1 MKAIGIRLVKLTV
14 ARTNY
19 SAYIITFTEVYY
31 CPNFFINIVSLNILQ
46 GKGAF
51 FNGLYNIINFVKDR
65 AEIAYIPCINGLN
78 MFILVDNPIE
88 VPFAMALATTR
99 SRLYKKGVLAKATIE
114 T

>member
-1 MKAIGIRLVKLTV
+1 L
-14 ARTNY
+14 
-19 SAYIITFTEVYY
+19 AYIITFTKVYY
-31 CPNFFINIVSLNILQ
+31 YPNFFINIVSLSILQ

-51 FNGLYNIINFVKDR
+51 FDSLYNIINLVKNR
-65 AEIAYIPCINGLN
+65 VEIAYVLCVNGLN

-88 VPFAMALATTR
+88 VPFAIALATTQ